1 MPLVQWWN
9 YGDNRRS
16 AFSAR
21 HGGGIIKLKINRW
34 ALLATII
41 ILLLIVFSIYYKSH
55 SNFQIDD
62 WSSVV
67 SEEQVKNITN
77 SFLRDNSLTKYHI
90 NNVTDKY
97 RGKIVDSQINIFDH
111 ENNSIGWII
120 ISGGTGK
127 ISNININEIEI
138 NGSDYVKIS
147 PSLWKMLSIS
157 NKFSYCKCVLFLIT
171 PFSETEVES
180 LAHNQ
185 NFEIYNIN
193 NSSIIGNFPL
203 IELNNV
209 IRIDKIKS
217 IDKIN

>member
-1 MPLVQWWN
+1 M
-9 YGDNRRS
+9 
-16 AFSAR
+16 
-21 HGGGIIKLKINRW
+21 
-34 ALLATII
+34 ATII
-41 ILLLIVFSIYYKSH
+41 ILFLIVFSIYYKSH
-55 SNFQIDD
+55 SSFQIDD

-97 RGKIVDSQINIFDH
+97 RGKTVDSQINIFDH

-138 NGSDYVKIS
+138 NGSDYTKIS
-147 PSLWKMLSIS
+147 PSLWQMISVS
-157 NKFSYCKCVLFLIT
+157 NKSSYCKCVLNLIT

-180 LAHNQ
+180 LVYNK

-209 IRIDKIKS
+209 IRIDKIRS